1 MIQLKH
7 LFTTIL
13 AGMAISASAQ
23 KTFECEGFKLEA
35 EGKKICSYVQSDLN
49 IEGYIA
55 VRQDS
60 IIYTEVKSTKAGAIE
75 KMFKYHLYIGD
86 VEFNATYIQMGC
98 HDMKKGEKMLKHV
111 SFYCAGRQQLCYKD
125 EVFCEMKR
133 TGAGKSAGLETY
145 FDDVEEG
152 KAFFADI
159 QSRKEKMPPRQSS
172 GASAPAATSN
182 KAKSGEKELDPGHP
196 YVYFVNMTGR
206 DIYVKTVGSPATKMY
221 PKARISV
228 SYSTLEGREFV
239 ETDKDNRKTLRTIC
253 TISKELAK
261 KGDFMIQ

>member
-1 MIQLKH
+1 MIQLKL

-13 AGMAISASAQ
+13 AIASLSASAQ

-35 EGKKICSYVQSDLN
+35 EGKKICSYVQSDLD

-60 IIYTEVKSTKAGAIE
+60 IIYTEVKSKAGAIDR
-75 KMFKYHLYIGD
+75 MFKYHLYIGD
-86 VEFNATYIQMGC
+86 IEFNATYLQLGF
-98 HDMKKGEKMLKHV
+98 HDMKKGEKTLKHV

-125 EVFCEMKR
+125 EVFCGMKR

-145 FDDVEEG
+145 FDDGEEG
-152 KAFFADI
+152 RAFFADI
-159 QSRKEKMPPRQSS
+159 QSRKEKLPPRSAS
-172 GASAPAATSN
+172 GSAPAPTAN

-206 DIYVKTVGSPATKMY
+206 DIYVKVPGNPVIKMY
-221 PKARISV
+221 PKGKTSIAYNIH
-228 SYSTLEGREFV
+228 EGHEFV
-239 ETDKDNRKTLRTIC
+239 ECDKDNRKTLRTIC

-261 KGDFMIQ
+261 KGDFEIR